1 MSVSAWLLVL
11 STLFGLGEKLM
22 DVATPKQELKEAL
35 SEDEMVRMDVT
46 SGEMVACQ
54 FFMYKTKAM
63 AKAIKEMPV
72 LIVHGDKDG
81 ESKLIGS
88 ESVFKNL
95 ATKRQ
100 EICAAARRR
109 SLYV

>member
-1 MSVSAWLLVL
+1 
-11 STLFGLGEKLM
+11 
-22 DVATPKQELKEAL
+22 
-35 SEDEMVRMDVT
+35 
-46 SGEMVACQ
+46 
-54 FFMYKTKAM
+54 MYKTKAM

-95 ATKRQ
+95 ATKDKKFVRLP
-100 EICAAARRR
+100 EGDHYTFEDTKVSDEAFSTALAFIDEHAPKEA
-109 SLYV
+109 SE